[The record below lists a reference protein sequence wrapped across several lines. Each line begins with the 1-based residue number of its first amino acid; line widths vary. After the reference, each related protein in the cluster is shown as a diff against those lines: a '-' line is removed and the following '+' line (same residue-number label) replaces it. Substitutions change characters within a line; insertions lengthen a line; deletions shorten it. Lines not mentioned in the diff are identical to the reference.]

1 VQQYAY
7 AIDCGYRTVF
17 ARLTIATRSP
27 GTGEDIMAGARLRL
41 VAAVAIVTVA
51 GFGLTACS
59 KSKNS
64 KTAIPNVTAPSQVA
78 QGNGGGGSAGASAAG
93 GGGGGGGNSSADA
106 GGDTL
111 LATGPACQMLTAA
124 DIQAAVGIPL
134 GNITGDISGGPQ
146 GATNYHSCIWTK
158 DASGTGAAV
167 NVEYGT
173 YPSASAEL
181 AMEKTRDAGTADQLN
196 SEAPNSQTVKDVS
209 VGDGGYE
216 LLTSAGP
223 DDAITFTKGQR
234 VVQVEVIKGVSG
246 AAMTIAQK
254 VASKL

>member
-1 VQQYAY
+1 
-7 AIDCGYRTVF
+7 
-17 ARLTIATRSP
+17 
-27 GTGEDIMAGARLRL
+27 MAGARRRL

-64 KTAIPNVTAPSQVA
+64 KTAIPNVSAPSQAA
-78 QGNGGGGSAGASAAG
+78 QGNGGAGSAGASAPGGRG
-93 GGGGGGGNSSADA
+93 GGDASADA
-106 GGDTL
+106 GGNTL
-111 LATGPACQMLTAA
+111 LANGPACKMLTAA
-124 DIQAAVGIPL
+124 DIQAAAGTPL
-134 GNITGDISGGPQ
+134 GDITGDISGGPQ

-173 YPSASAEL
+173 YSSASGEL
-181 AMEKTRDAGTADQLN
+181 ATEKTRDAGTADEFN
-196 SEAPNSQTVKDVS
+196 SMAPNSQTLKDVS

-216 LLTSAGP
+216 LITSAGP
-223 DDAITFTKGQR
+223 DDAITFTKGQQ